1 MLYYICKENK
11 IANKQCILTGG
22 KIMKKTA
29 IRIELVPSKKYLDRL
44 ETIPR
49 EKITCEV
56 IGEMNTGT
64 KIWAD
69 IATGEQYFLTRM
81 CGVYAFYKE

>member
-1 MLYYICKENK
+1 
-11 IANKQCILTGG
+11 
-22 KIMKKTA
+22 MKKTA
-29 IRIELVPSKKYLDRL
+29 IRIELVPSKKYPDRL

-69 IATGEQYFLTRM
+69 IATGEQYFLMRM